1 MTHELKI
8 KEAFADAVVA
18 GEKTFEIRVNDRGFQ
33 RGDLV
38 KFTAI
43 DDLKLKIHHPING
56 RTYEIT
62 YVLSGWGLNGD
73 TVAFSIREVG
83 DTSSDEQARHLPL
96 EGKADPSKDPAC
108 GGASDMTATRT
119 ACAHEWECVSVNTGG
134 WSYRCRRCGEFKT
147 IPYAD
152 KSDLILTNSY
162 RTDMRPD
169 PEHAGDV

>member
-1 MTHELKI
+1 MNEYQ
-8 KEAFADAVVA
+8 E
-18 GEKTFEIRVNDRGFQ
+18 NDRGFQ

-43 DDLKLKIHHPING
+43 DDLKLKIQHPINK

-83 DTSSDEQARHLPL
+83 DKLARSAG
-96 EGKADPSKDPAC
+96 ETE
-108 GGASDMTATRT
+108 TAKT

-134 WSYRCRRCGEFKT
+134 WSYRCRRCGEFMT

-152 KSDLILTNSY
+152 ASDLILTNSY
-162 RTDMRPD
+162 RADVRPD
-169 PEHAGDV
+169 PERAGDV

>member
-43 DDLKLKIHHPING
+43 DDLKLKIHHPINE

-96 EGKADPSKDPAC
+96 EGKADPFTESSAAPAC
-108 GGASDMTATRT
+108 R
-119 ACAHEWECVSVNTGG
+119 HEWECVSVNTGG
-134 WSYRCRRCGEFKT
+134 WNYRCRRCGEFKT

-169 PEHAGDV
+169 PEHAGDA